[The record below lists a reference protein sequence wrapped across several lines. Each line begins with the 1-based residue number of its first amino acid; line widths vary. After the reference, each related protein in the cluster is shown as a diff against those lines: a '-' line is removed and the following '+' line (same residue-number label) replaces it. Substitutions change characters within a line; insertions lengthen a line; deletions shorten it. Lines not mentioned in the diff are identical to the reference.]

1 MKVCYQ
7 RRMKTHHAVVF
18 TELMICFVGRT
29 FAKPG
34 RDRLTALDMI
44 VQTIESTVL
53 GGLITY
59 LRYVIS

>member
-1 MKVCYQ
+1 
-7 RRMKTHHAVVF
+7 MKTHHAVVF